1 MINRSI
7 IFKIIGS
14 LLFIEAILLLACLC
28 MAVGYQEDDVLA
40 FIITI
45 ILTTFTGI
53 VLHFFGRHAN
63 NYMLSLIHI

>member
-1 MINRSI
+1 MINRNI

-14 LLFIEAILLLACLC
+14 LLFIEAVLLLACLC
-28 MAVGYQEDDVLA
+28 MAIGYQEDDVPA

-53 VLHFFGRHAN
+53 MLHFLGRDAD
-63 NYMLSLIHI
+63 NYMSRRDA